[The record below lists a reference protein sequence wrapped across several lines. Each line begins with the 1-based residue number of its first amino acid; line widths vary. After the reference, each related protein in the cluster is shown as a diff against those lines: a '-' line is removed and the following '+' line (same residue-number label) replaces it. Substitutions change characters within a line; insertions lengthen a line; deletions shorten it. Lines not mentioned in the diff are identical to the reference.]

1 MGTAETHWPDTGAF
15 PFPGGLVAGVW
26 LLAVLAYGVGDAV
39 TTVAVVAS
47 PLHAEANPVV
57 AGAVAAFG
65 TGGLLALKLA
75 AFSVCSA
82 LGLWG
87 GLRDDPFLRYMPPAV
102 LAAVGVTTTAVNLVL
117 LS

>member
-1 MGTAETHWPDTGAF
+1 MRTIETRWPTIGGITSPD
-15 PFPGGLVAGVW
+15 GLVVCAW

-57 AGAVAAFG
+57 ARTMAAFG
-65 TGGLLALKLA
+65 TEGLLALKLA

-82 LGLWG
+82 LGFWG
-87 GLRDDPFLRYMPPAV
+87 SIRDDLFLRYLPPAV
-102 LAAVGVTTTAVNLVL
+102 LAVMGATTTAVNLVL

>member
-1 MGTAETHWPDTGAF
+1 MGTAETRWLGIGTVSLPN
-15 PFPGGLVAGVW
+15 GLVVCVW
-26 LLAVLAYGVGDAV
+26 LFALLAYGVGDTV

-75 AFSVCSA
+75 AFSVCST

-87 GLRDDPFLRYMPPAV
+87 GLRNDPFLRYMPPAV
-102 LAAVGVTTTAVNLVL
+102 LAAVGATTTAVNLAL